1 MPSLVWGQLIGRRIF
16 WHIQGPPGTI
26 HTQQSKMSSPGT
38 VEVTVNTAESGGE
51 GDEAVETLRHS
62 PRRTIMD
69 RKKLADKLI
78 ELDQKSTT
86 TGAKGNLGQVSS
98 GAAITK
104 TTMGNEV
111 SAAASANGKSRKF
124 GTFPRK
130 ASDCDGSKSSS
141 AGASADTQPS
151 DLFSS
156 NISLSACSLLDVEDN
171 ADDDDDEDEEDEDL
185 GPMTRKAFSTCDNHD
200 HGINN
205 ACNGGDI
212 GQPTRGGKLAS
223 ILRGCGTC
231 GTGTYCT
238 APSCTA
244 CSSAPGR
251 TQRVSPT
258 NNDLKS
264 FAKRGVCFSET
275 LVTDTHERPRTEDA
289 ELNNHFYNVDDFR
302 KFKRQA
308 RDEGHCEQQLIH
320 MLRDFCTGLQDCSE
334 GDFG

>member
-1 MPSLVWGQLIGRRIF
+1 
-16 WHIQGPPGTI
+16 
-26 HTQQSKMSSPGT
+26 MSSGT
-38 VEVTVNTAESGGE
+38 VEVTVNAAESSGE

-62 PRRTIMD
+62 PRRTMMD
-69 RKKLADKLI
+69 RKKLVDKLT
-78 ELDQKSTT
+78 EMDQKATA
-86 TGAKGNLGQVSS
+86 TGAKGNSGQVSS
-98 GAAITK
+98 ASGNDAGAA
-104 TTMGNEV
+104 TTTSMGNEV
-111 SAAASANGKSRKF
+111 GAAASTGGKTNKSGRLSWKQ
-124 GTFPRK
+124 
-130 ASDCDGSKSSS
+130 SDCDGSMGSGKSSS

-171 ADDDDDEDEEDEDL
+171 DDDDDDDDEDEEDEDL
-185 GPMTRKAFSTCDNHD
+185 GPMTRKAFSTCDNHN
-200 HGINN
+200 HGSNN
-205 ACNGGDI
+205 ACNGGDS

-244 CSSAPGR
+244 CSSTPGR
-251 TQRVSPT
+251 TRRVTPT
-258 NNDLKS
+258 NDDFKS

-289 ELNNHFYNVDDFR
+289 ELNDHFYNINDFQ

-320 MLRDFCTGLQDCSE
+320 MLRDFCTGLQDCGE
-334 GDFG
+334 GDFGLMRECNDAHRSRA